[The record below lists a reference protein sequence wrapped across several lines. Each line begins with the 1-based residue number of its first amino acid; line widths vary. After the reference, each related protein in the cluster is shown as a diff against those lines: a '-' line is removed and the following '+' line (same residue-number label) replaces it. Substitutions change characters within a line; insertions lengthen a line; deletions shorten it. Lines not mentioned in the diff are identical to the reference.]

1 MFPSILK
8 FQNKIVI
15 INHRLK
21 RNIIKSVIKNVGTA
35 IKQALKNTIIN
46 STENLALAFRGD
58 PQIQN
63 FFFELQN
70 SIGKIISKGIKY

>member
-1 MFPSILK
+1 
-8 FQNKIVI
+8 VI

-21 RNIIKSVIKNVGTA
+21 GTLLKSVIKNVGTA

-46 STENLALAFRGD
+46 STENLALVFRGD

-70 SIGKIISKGIKY
+70 SIGKIYLKGIKY